1 MKLDP
6 NDPRLTAYALGELD
20 EFERATVEAALRD
33 NPELRRELES
43 IRRTT
48 DRLTTELQTEP
59 CPELTPQQQRAIEES
74 LNELTTT
81 EPSFSWSK
89 LWWTLGFAGAM
100 AIVLGSLFLHTQKP
114 AREQQQTVK
123 LRVPNETAGRDE
135 PPARQLPWDADQRAT
150 RRVAPT
156 STALTGGVVIN
167 ATSLNLS
174 KYIGAPYVAISAG
187 TGTGATAVALFD
199 YISGTVTGIL
209 VTSAGAGYTNAP
221 TVTLI
226 GGGNTNF
233 TLDRSAISL
242 AANVSGSSGL
252 FKQSAGTLM
261 LNGTNMINLVSGVV
275 TMNVANTY
283 TGGTVVNGG
292 IVDFNSGAFRG
303 HGPKVGAGLLTLS
316 GNNTYAGGT
325 RIGYGGIAIDNANR
339 MGAGAYSLG
348 RIGDGSNPSAPTA
361 GTAPVPWQQYPA
373 REDAL
378 RYYPGGESYEAYGE
392 NPFVTVT
399 EQPLSTF
406 GLDVDTASYAN
417 IRRFIGERQLP
428 PRDAVRI
435 EEMLNYF
442 KYNYAPPPS
451 GQPFALHVEMAECPW
466 NSAHRL
472 ALIGLK
478 AKEIP
483 AHKRPASNLVFLID
497 VSGSMQPVNKLPLI
511 KRAFHLLVGQLDE
524 RDRVAIVVYASNAR
538 ILLRSTNATDKDR
551 ILAAIDS
558 LKADGSTNGGEGIQW
573 AYEQARQNFI
583 VGGVNRVIL
592 CTDGDFNVGITDQN
606 SLVSL
611 IQQQA
616 KSGVFLSVLGFG
628 MGNIKDST
636 MQKLADKG
644 NGHYAYIDDL
654 DEARKVFVEQLQATL
669 VTVAKDAKL
678 QVEFNPAVA
687 QSYRLIG
694 YEKRRL
700 RAQDFNND
708 RKDAGEVG
716 AGHTVTALYEI
727 IPASSPGEPG
737 VDPLKYQ
744 PQPPPRRGVSDEAMT
759 VKLRYKEPDSD
770 TSKLLTA
777 AVKDT
782 QQRWNKTSDD
792 FRFAAAVAEFGML
805 LRGSQYSGNANFDSV
820 IDLARSGCGRDEG
833 GYREEFISLV
843 RQAQRIVRPG
853 APDDR

>member
-1 MKLDP
+1 
-6 NDPRLTAYALGELD
+6 
-20 EFERATVEAALRD
+20 
-33 NPELRRELES
+33 
-43 IRRTT
+43 
-48 DRLTTELQTEP
+48 
-59 CPELTPQQQRAIEES
+59 
-74 LNELTTT
+74 
-81 EPSFSWSK
+81 
-89 LWWTLGFAGAM
+89 
-100 AIVLGSLFLHTQKP
+100 
-114 AREQQQTVK
+114 
-123 LRVPNETAGRDE
+123 
-135 PPARQLPWDADQRAT
+135 
-150 RRVAPT
+150 
-156 STALTGGVVIN
+156 
-167 ATSLNLS
+167 
-174 KYIGAPYVAISAG
+174 
-187 TGTGATAVALFD
+187 
-199 YISGTVTGIL
+199 
-209 VTSAGAGYTNAP
+209 
-221 TVTLI
+221 LI
-226 GGGNTNF
+226 GGTVRADSTYNLYGGV
-233 TLDRSAISL
+233 LGAGGL
-242 AANVSGSSGL
+242 AQRAGQDGFVYSGG
-252 FKQSAGTLM
+252 AVIYGP
-261 LNGTNMINLVSGVV
+261 
-275 TMNVANTY
+275 
-283 TGGTVVNGG
+283 GGGG
-292 IVDFNSGAFRG
+292 FGRRV
-303 HGPKVGAGLLTLS
+303 GPKRVTS
-316 GNNTYAGGT
+316 TD
-325 RIGYGGIAIDNANR
+325 RQ
-339 MGAGAYSLG
+339 
-348 RIGDGSNPSAPTA
+348 
-361 GTAPVPWQQYPA
+361 VPWQQHPTP
-373 REDAL
+373 EDGR

-392 NPFVTVT
+392 NPFVMVT

-417 IRRFIGERQLP
+417 IRRFITERQTP

-451 GQPFALHVEMAECPW
+451 GQPFSLYVEMAECPW

-511 KRAFHLLVGQLDE
+511 KRALHLLVNQLDE

-538 ILLRSTNATDKDR
+538 IALRSTSATDKER
-551 ILAAIDS
+551 ILDAIDS
-558 LKADGSTNGGEGIQW
+558 LKADGCTNGGEGIQW

-583 VGGVNRVIL
+583 EGGVNRVIL

-606 SLVSL
+606 PLVAL
-611 IQQQA
+611 IQQEA

-628 MGNIKDST
+628 MGNVKDST

-700 RAQDFNND
+700 RDADFNND

-727 IPASSPGEPG
+727 IPAISSGEPG

-744 PQPPPRRGVSDEAMT
+744 PPPLPRRGVSDELMT
-759 VKLRYKEPDSD
+759 VKLRYKEPDSG

-782 QQRWNKTSDD
+782 HQRWSKTSDD

-820 IDLARSGCGRDEG
+820 IDLARFTCGRDDG
-833 GYREEFISLV
+833 GYRGEFICLV
-843 RQAQRIVRPG
+843 RQAQALTRG
-853 APDDR
+853 DR